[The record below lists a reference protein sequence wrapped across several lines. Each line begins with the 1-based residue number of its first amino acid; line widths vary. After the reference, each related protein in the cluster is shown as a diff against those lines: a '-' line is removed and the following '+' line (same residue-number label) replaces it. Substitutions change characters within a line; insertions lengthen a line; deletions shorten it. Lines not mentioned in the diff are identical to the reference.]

1 MPNWEEIKNEWETS
15 KITLKDLADKHDVK
29 LGTLKS
35 RKSREGW
42 SRDPTKKDATKQK
55 DATIKDEK
63 DATSKK
69 SPRYKEGSRKGAG
82 NPNPVKQFTK
92 RNSVARKHGLRSK
105 YFSDTQREIM
115 EDFEDYS
122 FADQLYL
129 QIEIKFSA
137 IIQLQKVMWV
147 EYEDNTLSEVS
158 MSSSGDGG
166 STTAYKV
173 AFAYEQYE
181 SYIKAQT
188 RAMAEYRNLVKQF
201 LELAHE
207 DDERRLKLEQ
217 MQLGIDK
224 TKAEIEKINNDEN
237 SNVPPTITIVD
248 AWSDGDE

>member
-1 MPNWEEIKNEWETS
+1 MPNWEDIQREWES
-15 KITLKDLADKHDVK
+15 SDITFKELAEKHGIKDS
-29 LGTLKS
+29 TIRS
-35 RKSREGW
+35 RKNREKW
-42 SRDPTKKDATKQK
+42 QRNATENDATQRKNV
-55 DATIKDEK
+55 ATEK
-63 DATSKK
+63 K
-69 SPRYKEGSRKGAG
+69 RKEQINRSG
-82 NPNPVKQFTK
+82 NPNPENQFTK
-92 RNSVARKHGLRSK
+92 RNSAARKHGLRSK

-115 EDFEDYS
+115 EDFQDYS
-122 FADQLYL
+122 FADQIYL

-147 EYEDNTLSEVS
+147 ENSYDTLSEVS
-158 MSSSGDGG
+158 MDASGEGG

-207 DDERRLKLEQ
+207 DDVRRLKLEQ

-224 TKAEIEKINNDEN
+224 TKAEIDKIKNDEN
-237 SNVPPTITIVD
+237 NNTRPTITIVD
-248 AWSDGDE
+248 AWNDDDE

>member
-1 MPNWEEIKNEWETS
+1 MPNWEKIKSEWETT
-15 KITLKDLADKHDVK
+15 KITLKDLADKHSVK

-42 SRDPTKKDATKQK
+42 SRDPTKKDATTQE
-55 DATIKDEK
+55 DATTKGKK

-69 SPRYKEGSRKGAG
+69 RKEQKNRSG
-82 NPNPVKQFTK
+82 NPNPQNQFTK
-92 RNSVARKHGLRSK
+92 RNSAARKHGLRSK

-147 EYEDNTLSEVS
+147 ENSYDTLSEVS
-158 MSSSGDGG
+158 MDASGEGG

-207 DDERRLKLEQ
+207 DDVRRLKLEQ
-217 MQLGIDK
+217 MQLGIEK
-224 TKAEIEKINNDEN
+224 TKVEIDNIKKSNDGNDPPVIN
-237 SNVPPTITIVD
+237 IID
-248 AWSDGDE
+248 AWSNSDE

>member
-1 MPNWEEIKNEWETS
+1 MPNWEEIRKEWETTE
-15 KITLKDLADKHDVK
+15 ITFKELAEKHGVKDS
-29 LGTLKS
+29 TIRS
-35 RKSREGW
+35 RKNREKW
-42 SRDPTKKDATKQK
+42 QRNATNKNATQRKNVATKKKRKEQK
-55 DATIKDEK
+55 NR
-63 DATSKK
+63 S
-69 SPRYKEGSRKGAG
+69 G
-82 NPNPVKQFTK
+82 NPNPQNQFTK
-92 RNSVARKHGLRSK
+92 RNSAARKHGLRSK

-147 EYEDNTLSEVS
+147 ENSYDTLSEVS
-158 MSSSGDGG
+158 MDASGEGG

-207 DDERRLKLEQ
+207 DDIRRLKLEQ
-217 MQLGIDK
+217 MQLNIDK
-224 TKAEIEKINNDEN
+224 TKVEIEQLNKENMDEELEEII
-237 SNVPPTITIVD
+237 VVD
-248 AWSDGDE
+248 AWSDEK